1 MIKFLEENQVNL
13 QTITD
18 HLESSGIEVVKQE
31 VNRNDASAL
40 LVTGAGLNFRIYFDE
55 ERKFLRFSTFL
66 PLDPSRAYESKL
78 RLIQRFNSELFLA
91 SFSLGKDD
99 DLLVMYYMSF
109 VQGINLAQLMK
120 VTIRYAE
127 LLEHIVESRNC
138 DGMIKFANDAD
149 NNDDDEVNE
158 NSSSNDDIGMPPN
171 TFLN

>member
-66 PLDPSRAYESKL
+66 PLDPSRAY
-78 RLIQRFNSELFLA
+78 
-91 SFSLGKDD
+91 
-99 DLLVMYYMSF
+99 
-109 VQGINLAQLMK
+109 
-120 VTIRYAE
+120 
-127 LLEHIVESRNC
+127 
-138 DGMIKFANDAD
+138 
-149 NNDDDEVNE
+149 
-158 NSSSNDDIGMPPN
+158 
-171 TFLN
+171 